1 VAGYGEQVLDRLE
14 KMVEE
19 FESNTS
25 VELVLVLARRSE
37 RYRDIPYKAGCGL
50 ALVVLAAL
58 VYLPVSFRA
67 DFLILDAVLAFAVG
81 YLVGRTSPFL
91 SRILTGERRRAAAVR
106 RAAESAFVSQG
117 VALTCERTG
126 LLVYLSHQER
136 RVEIL
141 WDAGIEKCVP
151 APDWNAARRAAAE
164 VDVFEGFPDSLQ
176 RFLTLLNAP
185 LARHL
190 PRAADDVDEIS
201 NRPVVME

>member
-1 VAGYGEQVLDRLE
+1 MAGYGEQLLDRIE

-37 RYRDIPYKAGCGL
+37 RYRDIPYKTGCGL
-50 ALVVLAAL
+50 ALAVLAAL
-58 VYLPVSFRA
+58 IYLPVSFRA

-81 YLVGRTSPFL
+81 YLIGRTSPIL
-91 SRILTGERRRAAAVR
+91 SRVLTGEKRRAAAVR

-126 LLVYLSHQER
+126 LLVYLSRQER
-136 RVEIL
+136 RVEVL
-141 WDAGIEKCVP
+141 WDAGIEKCLP
-151 APDWNAARRAAAE
+151 APEWNAARRAAAD
-164 VDVFEGFPDSLQ
+164 VNVFEGFPDSLR
-176 RFLTLLNAP
+176 RFMALLNAP
-185 LARHL
+185 LACHL
-190 PRAADDVDEIS
+190 PRAADDVDEVS